1 MGWFCSPS
9 PLQYYG
15 REAKNK
21 GERERYILLNA
32 ELQKIARRD
41 KKAFFNGQYLIIEE
55 TNRRGKTRDLF
66 RKIGNIKG
74 AFCSKMSIITDK
86 NGRYL
91 VVAEKL
97 KRRWK

>member
-1 MGWFCSPS
+1 MNS
-9 PLQYYG
+9 
-15 REAKNK
+15 K
-21 GERERYILLNA
+21 GERERYIQLNA

-74 AFCSKMSIITDK
+74 AFCSKMSITTDK